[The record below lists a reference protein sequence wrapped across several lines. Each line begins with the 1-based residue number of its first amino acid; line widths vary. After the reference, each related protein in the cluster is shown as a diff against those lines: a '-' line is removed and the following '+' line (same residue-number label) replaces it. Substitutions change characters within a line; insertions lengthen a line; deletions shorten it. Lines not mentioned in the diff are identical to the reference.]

1 MSNSIRTHL
10 SYGSHAAYQYDTS
23 ARKLNEET
31 TYAHMSHEA
40 NTSLKS
46 HVACVQARVIA
57 LPCITPQTK
66 SPAHTTIQSPART
79 THNTQ
84 RLRAANVMVCVAAA
98 LLLICATL
106 VFNHARA
113 EEHNATTTFI
123 SSASKIAYEVKPT
136 DSLYSIVQTHCKT
149 ASTAQRIRTEEVAQ
163 WIQQY
168 NKLKRCTLTPGQ
180 ILIIPTQQ

>member
-10 SYGSHAAYQYDTS
+10 SHGSHAAYQYDTS
-23 ARKLNEET
+23 ARKLNEEFAQPHM
-31 TYAHMSHEA
+31 AHKA
-40 NTSLKS
+40 NTSVKS
-46 HVACVQARVIA
+46 QVLCVQARVIA
-57 LPCITPQTK
+57 LPWITQQTK

-136 DSLYSIVQTHCKT
+136 DSLYSIVQAHCKPT
-149 ASTAQRIRTEEVAQ
+149 GAAQRIRTEEVAQ

>member
-23 ARKLNEET
+23 ARKLNEGFAQPHI
-31 TYAHMSHEA
+31 AHKA
-40 NTSLKS
+40 NTSVKS
-46 HVACVQARVIA
+46 QVLCVQARVIP
-57 LPCITPQTK
+57 LPWITQQTK
-66 SPAHTTIQSPART
+66 SPAHTSIQAPART
-79 THNTQ
+79 QTNAQ
-84 RLRAANVMVCVAAA
+84 RVRAANVMVCVAAA

-136 DSLYSIVQTHCKT
+136 DSLYSIVQAHCKT

-168 NKLKRCTLTPGQ
+168 NKLESCTLTPGQ
-180 ILIIPTQQ
+180 ILIIPTQH

>member
-23 ARKLNEET
+23 ARKLNEGFAQPHM
-31 TYAHMSHEA
+31 AHKA

-46 HVACVQARVIA
+46 HVACVQARVIP
-57 LPCITPQTK
+57 LPWITQQTK
-66 SPAHTTIQSPART
+66 SPAYTSIQAPART
-79 THNTQ
+79 QTNAQ
-84 RLRAANVMVCVAAA
+84 RVRAANVMVCVAAA
-98 LLLICATL
+98 LLFVCATL
-106 VFNHARA
+106 VFHYAQA
-113 EEHNATTTFI
+113 AEHNATAAFI

-136 DSLYSIVQTHCKT
+136 DSLYSIVQAHCKPT
-149 ASTAQRIRTEEVAQ
+149 GAAQRIRTEEVAQ